1 MSCSITEMNTPPVR
15 RIAPGLIYLLP
26 VLADLLVA
34 QFLFVNAV
42 RLAHAG
48 ASASVVA
55 NTVTVWS
62 VAYLLACP
70 VIGRFLTADNAARMM
85 MGSMLGLALIGAL
98 FTVMDGVVGVYILM
112 ALTGM
117 IAALFFPPFQVFMKA
132 VDRVDDKPLAY
143 STGLYTFSWSMGFAL
158 GPFVAGFLM
167 ELGQDGWKV
176 ACWFAVAMAM
186 AAAIGVHYLKSLVER
201 PTTPDQRLTTP
212 DPRPTTT
219 EGGCFCA
226 GMDYSR
232 MPDLAWLGWIGGG
245 VGVILITFVRA
256 VFPVRAEAVL
266 HLAQST
272 QGVIF
277 FLVSLSQA
285 LTGLVLCRSRYWM
298 YRPLA
303 ISAFGLLG
311 ILGLLAFGFGQATLA
326 LVAGAVLFGVYSGS
340 FFFYLVFHALVH
352 PQRSS
357 RYVAINES
365 VVGVCSMAGAM
376 IGGWVADR
384 LGFGTLY
391 AGGMALLLLTLLFQ
405 WGIHRRHP
413 VR

>member
-1 MSCSITEMNTPPVR
+1 MHIPPVR
-15 RIAPGLIYLLP
+15 RIAPVLIYLLP
-26 VLADLLVA
+26 ALADLLVA

-70 VIGRFLTADNAARMM
+70 VIGRFLTSGNAARMM

-112 ALTGM
+112 ALTGV

-143 STGLYTFSWSMGFAL
+143 STGLYTFSWSMGFAV

-167 ELGQDGWKV
+167 ETGPDGWKV
-176 ACWFAVAMAM
+176 ACWFAVAVAL
-186 AAAIGVHYLKSLVER
+186 AAAISVNYLKALVHGER
-201 PTTPDQRLTTP
+201 SAPTAEPETVRAPV
-212 DPRPTTT
+212 
-219 EGGCFCA
+219 
-226 GMDYSR
+226 MDYSR
-232 MPDLAWLGWIGGG
+232 MSDLAWLGWIGGG
-245 VGVILITFVRA
+245 VGVILITLVRA

-272 QGVIF
+272 QGLIF
-277 FLVSLSQA
+277 FLISLAQG
-285 LTGLVLCRSRYWM
+285 LTGLVLCRSRNWM
-298 YRPLA
+298 YRPMA

-311 ILGLLAFGFGQATLA
+311 VLGLLAFGFGEATLA

-391 AGGMALLLLTLLFQ
+391 AGGMLLLLLTLLFQ

-413 VR
+413 VLSK

>member
-1 MSCSITEMNTPPVR
+1 
-15 RIAPGLIYLLP
+15 
-26 VLADLLVA
+26 
-34 QFLFVNAV
+34 
-42 RLAHAG
+42 
-48 ASASVVA
+48 
-55 NTVTVWS
+55 
-62 VAYLLACP
+62 
-70 VIGRFLTADNAARMM
+70 MM
-85 MGSMLGLALIGAL
+85 MGSMVGLAVIGAL
-98 FTVMDGVVGVYILM
+98 FTVMEGVVGVYILM

-143 STGLYTFSWSMGFAL
+143 STGLYTFSWSMGFAI

-167 ELGQDGWKV
+167 DLGPDGWKI
-176 ACWFAVAMAM
+176 ACWFAVAVAL
-186 AAAIGVHYLKSLVER
+186 AAAISVYYLKALVHGQPSVPLAE
-201 PTTPDQRLTTP
+201 PETLKAPVI
-212 DPRPTTT
+212 
-219 EGGCFCA
+219 
-226 GMDYSR
+226 DYSR
-232 MPDLAWLGWIGGG
+232 MADLAWLGWVGGG

-277 FLVSLSQA
+277 FLVSLAQA

-298 YRPLA
+298 YRPMA
-303 ISAFGLLG
+303 IMAFGLAG
-311 ILGLLAFGFGQATLA
+311 MLGLVAFGFGQTTLA
-326 LVAGAVLFGVYSGS
+326 LVTGAVLFGVYSGS
-340 FFFYLVFHALVH
+340 YFFYLVFHALVH

-391 AGGMALLLLTLLFQ
+391 AGGVVLLLVTLVFQ

-413 VR
+413 ILSK

>member
-1 MSCSITEMNTPPVR
+1 
-15 RIAPGLIYLLP
+15 LIYLLP
-26 VLADLLVA
+26 ALADLLVA

-70 VIGRFLTADNAARMM
+70 VIGRFLTSGNAARMM
-85 MGSMLGLALIGAL
+85 MGSMVGLAVIGAL

-112 ALTGM
+112 ALTGV

-143 STGLYTFSWSMGFAL
+143 STGLYTFSWSMGFAV

-167 ELGQDGWKV
+167 ETGPEGWKV
-176 ACWFAVAMAM
+176 ACWFAVAVAL
-186 AAAIGVHYLKSLVER
+186 AAAISVYYLKSLVHGQPSEPSAEPETIR
-201 PTTPDQRLTTP
+201 APV
-212 DPRPTTT
+212 
-219 EGGCFCA
+219 
-226 GMDYSR
+226 MDYSR
-232 MPDLAWLGWIGGG
+232 MSDLAWLGWIGGG
-245 VGVILITFVRA
+245 VGVILITFIRA
-256 VFPVRAEAVL
+256 VFPVRAESVL

-272 QGVIF
+272 QGLIF
-277 FLVSLSQA
+277 FLISLAQG

-298 YRPLA
+298 YRPMA

-311 ILGLLAFGFGQATLA
+311 VLGLLAFGFGQTTLA

-376 IGGWVADR
+376 MGGWVADR
-384 LGFGTLY
+384 LGFGPLY

-413 VR
+413 VLSK

>member
-1 MSCSITEMNTPPVR
+1 MNTPPVR
-15 RIAPGLIYLLP
+15 RIAPVLIYLLP
-26 VLADLLVA
+26 ALADLLVA

-70 VIGRFLTADNAARMM
+70 VIGRFLTAANAARMM
-85 MGSMLGLALIGAL
+85 MGSMAGMAVIGAL

-112 ALTGM
+112 ALMGM

-143 STGLYTFSWSMGFAL
+143 STGLYTFSWSMGFAI

-167 ELGQDGWKV
+167 DLGPDGWKI
-176 ACWFAVAMAM
+176 ACWFAVAVAL
-186 AAAIGVHYLKSLVER
+186 AAAISVYYLKSLVHGQPLAPAAEPETIR
-201 PTTPDQRLTTP
+201 APV
-212 DPRPTTT
+212 
-219 EGGCFCA
+219 
-226 GMDYSR
+226 MDYSR
-232 MPDLAWLGWIGGG
+232 MADLAWLGWVGGG

-277 FLVSLSQA
+277 FLVSLAQA

-298 YRPLA
+298 YRPMA
-303 ISAFGLLG
+303 IMAFGLAG
-311 ILGLLAFGFGQATLA
+311 MLGLVAFGFGQTTLA
-326 LVAGAVLFGVYSGS
+326 LVTGAVLFGVYTGS
-340 FFFYLVFHALVH
+340 YFFYLVFHALVH

-391 AGGMALLLLTLLFQ
+391 AGGVLLLLVTLVFQ

-413 VR
+413 VLSK